1 VTLGGLG
8 MKKNNKDGL
17 EGFFIK
23 VFNIQDKKIPKI
35 SLFFIIAIVF
45 EFLVALPIYSFLSK
59 KIGAT
64 LLIVVL
70 LVFLA
75 ISIYG
80 ILKVV
85 KYFLNK
91 R

>member
-1 VTLGGLG
+1 
-8 MKKNNKDGL
+8 MKKNDKDGL

-35 SLFFIIAIVF
+35 SLIFIIAIVF

-59 KIGAT
+59 KIGAI
-64 LLIVVL
+64 LFIVVL
-70 LVFLA
+70 LAFLT
-75 ISIYG
+75 ILIYG
-80 ILKVV
+80 IFKIV

-91 R
+91 E

>member
-1 VTLGGLG
+1 

-70 LVFLA
+70 LVFFSNINLWYTQSCKVLFEQKM
-75 ISIYG
+75 SIK
-80 ILKVV
+80 IIQ
-85 KYFLNK
+85 
-91 R
+91 

>member
-1 VTLGGLG
+1 
-8 MKKNNKDGL
+8 MRMSNKKGL
-17 EGFFIK
+17 EGFFVE
-23 VFNIQDKKIPKI
+23 VFNIQDKKLPKI
-35 SLFFIIAIVF
+35 SLIFFIAIVF

-80 ILKVV
+80 IFKVV